1 MWLYLPGPWQDAG
14 MLLPIT
20 ISSYVE
26 AHAQSLSLHLLQL
39 PCLEGYQ
46 LCDNITIDDN
56 MVT

>member
-1 MWLYLPGPWQDAG
+1 

-39 PCLEGYQ
+39 PCVEGYQ